1 MLKESI
7 LNRCTTYSNP
17 FPHWE
22 LDSPFTNELI
32 NELND
37 VNISDAPRS
46 FDGTRA
52 ADAGGDGLDG
62 KLRVFLERDNS
73 ENLSN
78 GMELIED
85 LRDKDVIESIQDKIK
100 KDLSNSFIRIE
111 YISDRKGF
119 WLKPHLD
126 IKEKLMTMM
135 LFINTY
141 DESEKLG
148 TDFYD
153 TDMKLVK
160 TVPYRHNTGYFFASG
175 NNTWHGL
182 EKKEIKIERRCMQ
195 INYVTFPTNPKK
207 EKNSSLQIIYERAA
221 HRPIILKRSR
231 PI

>member
-32 NELND
+32 NELNY

-73 ENLSN
+73 QNLSN
-78 GMELIED
+78 GMGLIED

-195 INYVTFPTNPKK
+195 INYVTFPT
-207 EKNSSLQIIYERAA
+207 SW
-221 HRPIILKRSR
+221 PING
-231 PI
+231 

>member
-7 LNRCTTYSNP
+7 LNRCKTYSEP
-17 FPHWE
+17 FSHWE
-22 LDSPFTNELI
+22 LDSPFTDALI
-32 NELND
+32 NELNE

-52 ADAGGDGLDG
+52 ADAGGDGVDG
-62 KLRVFLERDNS
+62 KLRVFLESDNS
-73 ENLSN
+73 KNLPN

-100 KDLSNSFIRIE
+100 KNLSNSYIRIE

-141 DESEKLG
+141 NESEKLG

-153 TDMKLVK
+153 TNMKLVK
-160 TVPYRHNTGYFFASG
+160 TVPYKHNTGYFFASG
-175 NNTWHGL
+175 DNTWHGL
-182 EKKEIKIERRCMQ
+182 EKKEIKVERRCMQ
-195 INYVTFPTNPKK
+195 INYVTFPT
-207 EKNSSLQIIYERAA
+207 SW
-221 HRPIILKRSR
+221 PING
-231 PI
+231 

>member
-1 MLKESI
+1 MNLIYGSKLMHLKESI
-7 LNRCTTYSNP
+7 LYKINSYYDP

-22 LDSPFTNELI
+22 LENPLSKELI
-32 NELND
+32 DELQN
-37 VNISDAPRS
+37 VKISDAQRA

-52 ADAGGDGLDG
+52 ADAGGENLDG
-62 KLRVFLERDNS
+62 KLRVFLEKDNC
-73 ENLSN
+73 NFLPN
-78 GMELIED
+78 GMELIND
-85 LRDKDVIESIQDKIK
+85 LRDKDIINSIQEKIQ

-111 YISDRKGF
+111 YIADRKGF

-153 TDMKLVK
+153 IDMKLVK
-160 TVPYRHNTGYFFASG
+160 TVPYKHNTGYFFASG

-195 INYVTFPTNPKK
+195 INYVTFPT
-207 EKNSSLQIIYERAA
+207 SW
-221 HRPIILKRSR
+221 PIND
-231 PI
+231 

>member
-62 KLRVFLERDNS
+62 KLRVFLESDNS

-78 GMELIED
+78 GLELIED

-141 DESEKLG
+141 EESEKLG

-153 TDMKLVK
+153 TDMKVVK
-160 TVPYRHNTGYFFASG
+160 TVHYRHNTGYFFASG

-195 INYVTFPTNPKK
+195 INYVTFPT
-207 EKNSSLQIIYERAA
+207 SW
-221 HRPIILKRSR
+221 PING
-231 PI
+231 

>member
-62 KLRVFLERDNS
+62 KLRVFLESDNS

-182 EKKEIKIERRCMQ
+182 EKKEINIERRCMQ
-195 INYVTFPTNPKK
+195 INYVTFPT
-207 EKNSSLQIIYERAA
+207 SW
-221 HRPIILKRSR
+221 PINV
-231 PI
+231 